1 MVCDYC
7 CVLDSEF
14 LKSSE
19 FRRQIE
25 LAHAR
30 PGRLHLYSSQLFL
43 SWREGPAG
51 LGLPTSVSVAENQ
64 FVNKKCGVEF
74 YFLHHAQQD
83 GMPIPLYFTSHTHDG
98 FRKRVWFAPSAH
110 THETTQTVRNPLTQ
124 GSCCSTPSRP
134 REAQRLSRDTPHLLL
149 SVAPPVCGRVLLSR
163 ELRSAHYSSPLARER
178 SLAHGGK
185 ALTSP
190 SPSPVHPKTEAQ
202 IAAHQSCL
210 CL

>member
-1 MVCDYC
+1 
-7 CVLDSEF
+7 
-14 LKSSE
+14 
-19 FRRQIE
+19 
-25 LAHAR
+25 
-30 PGRLHLYSSQLFL
+30 
-43 SWREGPAG
+43 
-51 LGLPTSVSVAENQ
+51 
-64 FVNKKCGVEF
+64 
-74 YFLHHAQQD
+74 
-83 GMPIPLYFTSHTHDG
+83 MPIPLYFTSHTHDG

-134 REAQRLSRDTPHLLL
+134 REAQRLSRDTPPLLAVCRT
-149 SVAPPVCGRVLLSR
+149 SCVRASAAVARASLGRT
-163 ELRSAHYSSPLARER
+163 SSPLARGR

-210 CL
+210 CLSSIYRNNPAPRSVCRIAGRSTDRCRGYGTRGETAVRVRVEIIAQQTRVAANYKGSLPLAP